1 MTRYLVLD
9 VLIFK
14 TSFQE
19 NTLNGEQVNKT
30 IKFSTRELVIR
41 IIGNKLNNLTWMPY
55 WLEILHFKLVKLVT
69 LLELKL
75 YGFKLSTLL

>member
-19 NTLNGEQVNKT
+19 NTLNKEQVNKT
-30 IKFSTRELVIR
+30 IKCSTRELIIK
-41 IIGNKLNNLTWMPY
+41 IIGNELNNLTWMPY
-55 WLEILHFKLVKLVT
+55 WLETFT
-69 LLELKL
+69 L
-75 YGFKLSTLL
+75 